1 MKPSL
6 YLLNETRTGTEKLAE
21 ALLLRGFPI
30 DVKADFIT
38 LRNGTRLDF
47 VQLKELLESLNI
59 PVFWNGDQFQL
70 LTNHFPNVM
79 MKKIIEFN
87 GQEHL
92 VHMEGYHFKWRSFV
106 TRRYGIRTNTM
117 KLCPYTAILVKA
129 LNEAGIVTLTG
140 CNGHGHHNP
149 NAQLSGVYHGIWFS
163 IIQKKYLQN
172 VGLHYNWKVEFL
184 DGGCNAVLIAN
195 KRAHETWIMK
205 KVLADCY
212 AMASV
217 LMDHA
222 SEIREWKLKTFKRNM
237 KQEAENLR
245 ESGDIHGLHEWMK
258 NKAFSTETSK
268 I

>member
-6 YLLNETRTGTEKLAE
+6 YLLNEMRTGTEKLAE
-21 ALLLRGFPI
+21 ALLLRGFPVE
-30 DVKADFIT
+30 VKADLIS
-38 LRNGTRLDF
+38 LRNGSRQDYD
-47 VQLKELLESLNI
+47 QLKAVLETLNI

-70 LTNHFPNVM
+70 LINNFPNHM
-79 MKKIIEFN
+79 MKKIIEFQ
-87 GQEHL
+87 GHEHE

-106 TRRYGIRTNTM
+106 TRRFGVRTNTM
-117 KLCPYTAILVKA
+117 NLCPYTAILVKA

-149 NAQLSGVYHGIWFS
+149 NTQLSGVYQGVWLS
-163 IIQKKYLQN
+163 IIQQKYLKN
-172 VGLHYNWKVEFL
+172 LSLHYGWKVQFMNR
-184 DGGCNAVLIAN
+184 GCNALFIAN
-195 KRAHETWIMK
+195 KRNNETWNMK

-222 SEIREWKLKTFKRNM
+222 SEIREWKRRALKRNM
-237 KQEAENLR
+237 KLEAECLR
-245 ESGDIHGLHEWMK
+245 EKGDIRGLYEWMK
-258 NKAFSTETSK
+258 NKADSIEALQ